1 MLEWL
6 VLAYR
11 KMCMREWAVVWLSFL
26 AINLVSLD
34 LGMLIG
40 IGVAALNF
48 MLNYVQ
54 APVMTPVC
62 SREAQ
67 HIAKRTVVSRN
78 LGPIVQFE
86 FHGYLF
92 FASVVKILEGVQKGV
107 YVRKLGSVPNKQKYL
122 PICASPHDST
132 VECLDGSPAPNTNI
146 LPTKYVVMGFTR
158 VTGMDAT
165 AARGAFLILKKILQK
180 PGNFSCVRECTSQNS
195 QSAEEWSRE
204 QGEFLC

>member
-1 MLEWL
+1 
-6 VLAYR
+6 
-11 KMCMREWAVVWLSFL
+11 
-26 AINLVSLD
+26 
-34 LGMLIG
+34 
-40 IGVAALNF
+40 

-78 LGPIVQFE
+78 LGPIVQFG

-92 FASVVKILEGVQKGV
+92 FASVVKIVEGVQKDV

-146 LPTKYVVMGFTR
+146 LPTKYVVMNFTR

-165 AARGAFLILKKILQK
+165 AARGAFLILKKYCRNQGISVVFANVLPKIRNLLLKNGVASKESFMLVWTQLSNSVK
-180 PGNFSCVRECTSQNS
+180 VTSLHAVIARVINS
-195 QSAEEWSRE
+195 
-204 QGEFLC
+204 LNTIYLI

>member
-1 MLEWL
+1 
-6 VLAYR
+6 
-11 KMCMREWAVVWLSFL
+11 
-26 AINLVSLD
+26 
-34 LGMLIG
+34 
-40 IGVAALNF
+40 
-48 MLNYVQ
+48 
-54 APVMTPVC
+54 MTPVC

-146 LPTKYVVMGFTR
+146 CLRNTSSWLHACHWNGRNGSSRCVP
-158 VTGMDAT
+158 DSE
-165 AARGAFLILKKILQK
+165 KILQK
-180 PGNFSCVRECTSQNS
+180 PGNLVVFANVLPKIRNLLKNGVASKESFYASVDAALELC
-195 QSAEEWSRE
+195 EESLLYMQLSLE
-204 QGEFLC
+204 